1 MEQDNPIRNPIKS
14 VVAVIVLILIVYI
27 YSSREW
33 LIIVAIAIGVL
44 SITFRNA
51 ADKIDFLWFKL
62 SWILGKILPN
72 VLLTLIFY
80 LLLMPL
86 AFLSRLFGKKDLL
99 KLKDH
104 YSSLYIKNT
113 EVIDKKYF
121 ERLW

>member
-104 YSSLYIKNT
+104 YSKSLY
-113 EVIDKKYF
+113 KKY
-121 ERLW
+121 RGN